1 MTVVQ
6 GRFEWDSEKN
16 EINIKK
22 HGFSFEEI
30 LSAFDDPHFIERA
43 DLEHSAIEE
52 ERFIGF
58 GSINGL
64 VIVATIF
71 IERDRIRII
80 SSRLATKKEEAFYY
94 EQQKNFDS

>member
-30 LSAFDDPHFIERA
+30 LSVFDDPHFIERA
-43 DLEHSAIEE
+43 DLEHSTIEE
-52 ERFIGF
+52 ERF
-58 GSINGL
+58 S
-64 VIVATIF
+64 
-71 IERDRIRII
+71 
-80 SSRLATKKEEAFYY
+80 
-94 EQQKNFDS
+94 